1 MKLLFGSI
9 FLFILFTGC
18 THNDTQQRVSLMGE
32 KSSASSFKSTEQQQE
47 RQNKLE
53 LSKIEA
59 STKIELEKIKS
70 QNQLQIAKLNA
81 TTQTQIAQTDSQ
93 TKIQTSQL
101 DAKTKQESMQYMVYI
116 VIAVIIVIL
125 VALILLYLNSKKNR
139 ELQRKLQEEKLK
151 HERILKEKEL
161 EEQRLHKV
169 LELVAEG
176 KLPQNIQEEVI
187 LSISKSNAKTIKHS

>member
-1 MKLLFGSI
+1 MKSLFGSI
-9 FLFILFTGC
+9 FLFMLLMFTGC
-18 THNDTQQRVSLMGE
+18 TQNDTQQRVSLMGE
-32 KSSASSFKSTEQQQE
+32 KSTALELKNADKQQD
-47 RQNKLE
+47 RLNKLE

-101 DAKTKQESMQYMVYI
+101 DAKTQKENMQYMVYI
-116 VIAVIIVIL
+116 VIAVIVVII
-125 VALILLYLNSKKNR
+125 VALILLYLNSKKSR
-139 ELQRKLQEEKLK
+139 ELQKKLHEEKLK
-151 HERILKEKEL
+151 HERILKEKEF

-176 KLPQNIQEEVI
+176 KLPKNIQEEVI
-187 LSISKSNAKTIKHS
+187 LSISKPKKKTLP